1 MTSGYSEEA
10 FPEEHPTRKSNIMDV
25 SSTVILSVY
34 GASVLSI
41 VGFYLRRF
49 ERRLDSLEANMIR
62 SLERIDN
69 RFERTDD
76 RLNNHGERISTL
88 EGQSREKG

>member
-1 MTSGYSEEA
+1 
-10 FPEEHPTRKSNIMDV
+10 MDV

-88 EGQSREKG
+88 EGQILE